1 MVGNARLGDQSFAKK
16 RQSGSRRIVA
26 CRKEETEE
34 IRERGG
40 MKGEGKS
47 RGRTGWV
54 VCLARG
60 TEHGYFLSLSLSL
73 SFSQRVRLIYYSR
86 LVRLFHAGAVVPP
99 SSPRRFQ
106 PSPFPFVRSLK
117 FSLFSERVQR
127 HPRERTRSLAEIDSQ
142 VPT

>member
-73 SFSQRVRLIYYSR
+73 FLPTRTFDLLFATRAIISRGGRRSSFLPQTVS
-86 LVRLFHAGAVVPP
+86 AV
-99 SSPRRFQ
+99 
-106 PSPFPFVRSLK
+106 SL
-117 FSLFSERVQR
+117 SL
-127 HPRERTRSLAEIDSQ
+127 RSLAEILFI
-142 VPT
+142 